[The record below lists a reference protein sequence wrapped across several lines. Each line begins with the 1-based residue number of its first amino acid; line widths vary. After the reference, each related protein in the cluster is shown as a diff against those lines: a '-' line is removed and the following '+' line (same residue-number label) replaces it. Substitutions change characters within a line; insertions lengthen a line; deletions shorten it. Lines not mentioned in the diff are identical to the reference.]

1 MKKLLYFA
9 LFAGLILSCAHLEAQ
24 DSTITNAKQAIRKDS
39 IVIKQHSPRKA
50 AAYSA
55 MLPGLGQAY
64 NKKYWKI
71 PIVYAALGT
80 CVGLFI
86 YNRDEYLDARDA
98 YRNKLDNDPT
108 NDNQI
113 REKFRPIDPESIRR
127 YRNSVRQDV
136 DYSVLAFVL
145 LWGLNIVDAA
155 VDGHL
160 HSFDINEN
168 LSLHVNP
175 YLQPA
180 TGIGG
185 MQLVLDFSRRKNKL
199 HQTTF

>member
-1 MKKLLYFA
+1 MKKRLYFA
-9 LFAGLILSCAHLEAQ
+9 LFAGLILSCVHLEAQ
-24 DSTITNAKQAIRKDS
+24 DSTINNAKQAIRKDS

>member
-1 MKKLLYFA
+1 MKKLFQVA
-9 LFAGLILSCAHLEAQ
+9 FFIGLIVSSAFLQAQ
-24 DSTITNAKQAIRKDS
+24 DSIGSNAKQRVRKDS
-39 IVIKQHSPRKA
+39 LVIKQHSPRKA
-50 AAYSA
+50 ATYSA
-55 MLPGLGQAY
+55 VLPGLGQAY

-86 YNRDEYLDARDA
+86 YNRDEYLGARDA

-113 REKFRPIDPESIRR
+113 RAQFRPIDPESIRR

-145 LWGLNIVDAA
+145 CWGLNIVDAA

-168 LSLHVNP
+168 LSLRINP
-175 YLQPA
+175 YVQPA
-180 TGIGG
+180 TGAGG
-185 MQLVLDFSRRKNKL
+185 MQLVLDFSKRKNKL
-199 HQTTF
+199 HPTTF

>member
-39 IVIKQHSPRKA
+39 NVLKQHSPRKA

-86 YNRDEYLDARDA
+86 YNRDEYLGARDA

>member
-1 MKKLLYFA
+1 MKKRLYFA
-9 LFAGLILSCAHLEAQ
+9 LFAGLILSCVHLEAQ
-24 DSTITNAKQAIRKDS
+24 DSTINNAKQAIRKDS

-199 HQTTF
+199 HHTTF

>member
-1 MKKLLYFA
+1 MKKRLYFA
-9 LFAGLILSCAHLEAQ
+9 LFAGLILSCVHLEAQ
-24 DSTITNAKQAIRKDS
+24 DSTINNAKQAIRKDS

-98 YRNKLDNDPT
+98 
-108 NDNQI
+108 
-113 REKFRPIDPESIRR
+113 
-127 YRNSVRQDV
+127 
-136 DYSVLAFVL
+136 
-145 LWGLNIVDAA
+145 
-155 VDGHL
+155 
-160 HSFDINEN
+160 
-168 LSLHVNP
+168 
-175 YLQPA
+175 
-180 TGIGG
+180 
-185 MQLVLDFSRRKNKL
+185 
-199 HQTTF
+199 

>member
-39 IVIKQHSPRKA
+39 IVLKQHSPRKA
-50 AAYSA
+50 AVYSA
-55 MLPGLGQAY
+55 ILPGLGQAY

-80 CVGLFI
+80 CVGLFV